1 MSEDRQ
7 VTVMGLLHAKRLT
20 ATSSEPEPVE
30 LEGHGY
36 AGPADLWD
44 VIDQATNPHQPPS
57 DAALLEFGK
66 SVRSIPGVL
75 AVSHAKDHDRNLV
88 WTFITA
94 RDKALR
100 KQIYQC
106 ERALMAR
113 YPNLPFDFNVV
124 ALEQRAAGSLV
135 PDDLQGR
142 VVMYRP
148 LPS

>member
-7 VTVMGLLHAKRLT
+7 VTVMGFIHAKRLT
-20 ATSSEPEPVE
+20 ATTSEPERVE
-30 LEGHGY
+30 LETHGS
-36 AGPADLWD
+36 AGPADFWD
-44 VIDQATNPHQPPS
+44 VTDQAANPHQPLS
-57 DAALLEFGK
+57 DAALLEFVK
-66 SVRSIPGVL
+66 SVRTIPGVI

-100 KQIYQC
+100 KQIYGR

-113 YPNLPFDFNVV
+113 YPDLPFDFNAV
-124 ALEQRAAGSLV
+124 ALEQRAAGSLI